1 MNKLLTPVLAC
12 LLAVVMCTPSIA
24 AHSEIA
30 NYEMEWMPTDSL
42 IKTQILGSDYQIT
55 ADFQGILDSLE
66 VLSGLEG
73 REIASGV
80 INVFALWDSIQS
92 TIEAPV
98 LTVTASELSSGDV
111 SNASSLS
118 LTFSSSKNTG
128 DFAATDITVSNGVI
142 SSFAGADD
150 EYTATFTPSGDGV
163 CTIDVAAEVFESL
176 VGTLNEAADQ
186 FSWTYDATSPS
197 LTISASEVS
206 TGGTS
211 NDGSLSMT
219 FISSESTTDFASGDV
234 SVTNGTLSDFA
245 GSGVSYTATFTP
257 SGDGATTVDVAGSA
271 FSDQAGN
278 GNNAATQFSWTY
290 DGTAPTMT
298 IVAAEVNDEETSND
312 ASISLTFTSSEA
324 ATGLDA
330 SDISV
335 TNGTVTN
342 FTAADATTFTAT
354 FTPSGDGACTIDLA
368 SGAYT
373 DAVGNNNVA
382 ADQFSWTFD
391 GTGPTMVISANEVS
405 DGDTSND
412 AVLSLTFTTNEAAT
426 GFDASDVSVTNGAM
440 SNFTAAGATTY
451 TATFTPTGDGACTI
465 DVAGGTFTDAPG
477 NNNSAADQFNWT
489 FDGTVPT
496 MTITADEVASGDA
509 SSDAYL
515 NLTFTASESTTDL
528 EAGDIVVSGGD
539 LSGFTALS
547 ATVYTAIFTPNG
559 VGDCIVNVPA
569 TAFSDEAGN
578 ENSDSGDFNWTF
590 TFTCGGANALVFD
603 GYGYETVQIGDQ
615 CWFAEN
621 LQSEHYANGDPIPGN
636 LSGSDWQNTSEGAQA
651 IYANNTSNL
660 AVYGRMYNWF
670 ATTDTRGLCPT
681 GWHVPS
687 DGEWTDLGSFLGG
700 NAVAGDKMKSS
711 PTDNPAWNGNNS
723 SGFSGLPGGG
733 RNFYGNFNSLG
744 DGGNFW
750 SKTPNGEGNG
760 WYRNLHTTN
769 SELTPNHLNKHLGF
783 SVRCLRDTPLSMAI
797 TAAEVSDGDA
807 SADPSL
813 SLTFTASES
822 TSDFE
827 VSDITVTNGTISNF
841 SGSGSTYT
849 ATFTPAGDGACTI
862 DVANS
867 TFTNASGN
875 NNATV
880 DQFNW
885 TFDGTGP
892 TMTITAAE
900 VANDD
905 ASNDPSLSLTFTA
918 NESTTDFAE
927 GDIELTG
934 GDLSNFTAVSAT
946 VYTATFTPLGAGD
959 CTINVPGSAF
969 SDAAGN
975 ASASSGDFNW
985 TLLFTCGTTALA
997 YDGYGYETV
1006 QIGNQ
1011 CWFAENLRSEN
1022 YANGDAI
1029 AGNLDDASWNA
1040 ASTGAQTILQNDAAN
1055 LILYGRLYNWYAV
1068 GDSRGLCPTGWH
1080 VAENDAWNTLIGGF
1094 GGGGSAGDALKSS
1107 ISDTPP
1113 WNGTNASGFS
1123 GVPGGNRYRDGSYH
1137 GANAEG
1143 YYWTGTGANSSATV
1157 KVLES
1162 NSTGVMSYGSDAR
1175 DGYAVR
1181 CLRDTPPSMTITA
1194 AEVSDGDT
1202 SGDATLSLT
1211 FNASENTSDFDA
1223 SGITVTNGT
1232 ISNFAGSGTTYTAT
1246 FTPTGDGACTIN
1258 VADNTFSNANG
1269 IGNSA
1274 AEEFNWTYA
1283 SAVSY
1288 NYNSFVSTV
1297 DYPDV
1302 GQVATFHSN
1311 WGNEFDPLQWGIV
1324 YINETGNAEVSALV
1338 GTSGSVTFT
1347 QGVTTA
1353 TLTCSNWVDEYDVG
1367 PYMVCAE
1374 HNGSN
1379 LTVTNANGVFD
1390 PNTPFIVTVH

>member
-12 LLAVVMCTPSIA
+12 LLAVVLCTPSFA

-30 NYEMEWMPTDSL
+30 NYETEWMPTDSL
-42 IKTQILGSDYQIT
+42 IKTQIIGSDYQIT
-55 ADFQGILDSLE
+55 ADFQGMLDSLE

-118 LTFSSSKNTG
+118 LTFSSSKKTG

-219 FISSESTTDFASGDV
+219 FISSESTTDFAAGDV

-271 FSDQAGN
+271 FSDEAGN

-312 ASISLTFTSSEA
+312 ASLSLTFTSSEA

-335 TNGTVTN
+335 TNGAVTN

-354 FTPSGDGACTIDLA
+354 FTPSGDGACTIDVA
-368 SGAYT
+368 GGAYT
-373 DAVGNNNVA
+373 DAVGNNNAA
-382 ADQFSWTFD
+382 ADQFNWTFD

-412 AVLSLTFTTNEAAT
+412 ATLSLTFTANEAAT
-426 GFDASDVSVTNGAM
+426 GFDASDVNVTNGAL
-440 SNFTAAGATTY
+440 SSFTAADATTY

-465 DVAGGTFTDAPG
+465 DVAGGTFTDGPG
-477 NNNSAADQFNWT
+477 NNNSAA
-489 FDGTVPT
+489 
-496 MTITADEVASGDA
+496 
-509 SSDAYL
+509 
-515 NLTFTASESTTDL
+515 
-528 EAGDIVVSGGD
+528 
-539 LSGFTALS
+539 
-547 ATVYTAIFTPNG
+547 
-559 VGDCIVNVPA
+559 
-569 TAFSDEAGN
+569 
-578 ENSDSGDFNWTF
+578 
-590 TFTCGGANALVFD
+590 
-603 GYGYETVQIGDQ
+603 
-615 CWFAEN
+615 
-621 LQSEHYANGDPIPGN
+621 
-636 LSGSDWQNTSEGAQA
+636 
-651 IYANNTSNL
+651 
-660 AVYGRMYNWF
+660 
-670 ATTDTRGLCPT
+670 
-681 GWHVPS
+681 
-687 DGEWTDLGSFLGG
+687 
-700 NAVAGDKMKSS
+700 
-711 PTDNPAWNGNNS
+711 
-723 SGFSGLPGGG
+723 
-733 RNFYGNFNSLG
+733 
-744 DGGNFW
+744 
-750 SKTPNGEGNG
+750 
-760 WYRNLHTTN
+760 
-769 SELTPNHLNKHLGF
+769 
-783 SVRCLRDTPLSMAI
+783 
-797 TAAEVSDGDA
+797 
-807 SADPSL
+807 
-813 SLTFTASES
+813 
-822 TSDFE
+822 
-827 VSDITVTNGTISNF
+827 
-841 SGSGSTYT
+841 
-849 ATFTPAGDGACTI
+849 
-862 DVANS
+862 
-867 TFTNASGN
+867 
-875 NNATV
+875 

-905 ASNDPSLSLTFTA
+905 ASNDPSLSLTFTS

-927 GDIELTG
+927 GDIEVTG

-959 CTINVPGSAF
+959 CVINVPGSAF
-969 SDAAGN
+969 SDALGN
-975 ASASSGDFNW
+975 ASTSSGDFNW

-1006 QIGNQ
+1006 QIGDQ

-1029 AGNLDDASWNA
+1029 DGNLDDASWNA

-1055 LILYGRLYNWYAV
+1055 LTLYGRLYNWYAV
-1068 GDSRGLCPTGWH
+1068 SDSRGLCPTGWH
-1080 VAENDAWNTLIGGF
+1080 VAENDDWNTLIGGF
-1094 GGGGSAGDALKSS
+1094 GGNGSAGDALKSS

-1137 GANAEG
+1137 GAQAEG

-1157 KVLES
+1157 KVLRS
-1162 NSTGVMSYGSDAR
+1162 ISTGVMSYGSDAR

-1202 SGDATLSLT
+1202 SGDAALSLT
-1211 FNASENTSDFDA
+1211 FTASESTADFDA
-1223 SGITVTNGT
+1223 SGIAVTNGT

-1288 NYNSFVSTV
+1288 NYTSFVSILA
-1297 DYPDV
+1297 YPDV
-1302 GQVATFHSN
+1302 GQVSTFDSN
-1311 WGNEFDPLQWGIV
+1311 WVNEFDPLQWGIV
-1324 YINETGNAEVSALV
+1324 YINDTGNAEVSALV

-1353 TLTCSNWVDEYDVG
+1353 TLTCSNWVNEYDIG
-1367 PYMVCAE
+1367 PYVVCAE
-1374 HNGSN
+1374 YNGQN
-1379 LTVTNANGVFD
+1379 LNVTNANGVFD
-1390 PNTPFIVTVH
+1390 PNTPFTLTVH